1 MDAMPVPAEPPALSS
16 RRLLLAGLVLTASA
30 VSLVLLLP
38 QMADL
43 PSMWDRVAAGDHAW
57 LAGAFLLNLLSLG
70 GYVVLFRAVAG
81 RVGLRDSALIMLAGN
96 AASRL
101 FASAGA
107 GGVVLTAWALRRSGM
122 EREQVTARMTTFLV
136 LMYAVYMAALVAGGL
151 GLWLGVLPG
160 DAPLGMTLVPA
171 AFGLAVIVA
180 ALVLARVRGGALAEG
195 LRGALRMLRGGLLG
209 AVVYWGAQV
218 GVLWACFHAFGEAP
232 PAAVLVV
239 AFFVG
244 MLANTLPLPGG
255 VGGVD
260 GGMIGALVVFG
271 VDAELSVLAVL
282 AYRGFAFWLPIV
294 PGVVAYFAL
303 RRVVAGWSAVDAAAA
318 DVGGEDLDAGEL
330 RRRAGHRVPVEHD
343 DVRVEPR
350 RQPAPALLVA

>member
-1 MDAMPVPAEPPALSS
+1 MSAAAVIAEPDIPPVLSG
-16 RRLLLAGLVLTASA
+16 RRLLVAGAVLVVTA

-38 QMADL
+38 QLADL
-43 PSMWDRVAAGDHAW
+43 PGMWDRVAAGDGRW
-57 LAGAFLLNLLSLG
+57 LALAFALNAVSLG

-81 RVGLRDSALIMLAGN
+81 RIRLRDSALIMLAGN

-122 EREQVTARMTTFLV
+122 EREQVTERMTTFLV
-136 LMYAVYMAALVAGGL
+136 LMYAVYMAALVVGGL
-151 GLWLGVLPG
+151 GLWLGLLPG
-160 DAPLGMTLVPA
+160 GAPVGMTLVPA
-171 AFGLAVIVA
+171 AFG
-180 ALVLARVRGGALAEG
+180 ALVIALALLLARHRPGAMAAGVRS
-195 LRGALRMLRGGLLG
+195 ALRFAVPGLTG
-209 AVVYWGAQV
+209 AIVYWGVQV
-218 GVLWACFHAFGEAP
+218 AVLWACFHAFGEAP

-260 GGMIGALVVFG
+260 GGMIGALVAFG
-271 VDAELSVLAVL
+271 VDAELAVVAVL
-282 AYRGFAFWLPIV
+282 AFRGFTFWLPIV

-303 RRVVAGWSAVDAAAA
+303 RSRFGIAGGREATFPDETPNTPRHRGRRALHRPGRS
-318 DVGGEDLDAGEL
+318 
-330 RRRAGHRVPVEHD
+330 RRAGRPD
-343 DVRVEPR
+343 RG
-350 RQPAPALLVA
+350 RQLRLAR

>member
-1 MDAMPVPAEPPALSS
+1 MSAAAAIVEPDPPVLS
-16 RRLLLAGLVLTASA
+16 RRRLLVALALLLAGA
-30 VSLVLLLP
+30 VSLALLLP
-38 QMADL
+38 QLADL
-43 PSMWDRVAAGDHAW
+43 PGMWDRVAAGDHGW
-57 LAGAFLLNLLSLG
+57 LALAFVFNAVSLA

-81 RVGLRDSALIMLAGN
+81 RIRLRDSALIMLAGN

-122 EREQVTARMTTFLV
+122 EREQVTSRMTTFLV

-151 GLWLGVLPG
+151 GLWLGLLPG
-160 DAPLGMTLVPA
+160 RAPLGMTLVPA
-171 AFGLAVIVA
+171 AFGALVIVL
-180 ALVLARVRGGALAEG
+180 ALLLPRFRSGALADG
-195 LRGALRMLRGGLLG
+195 VRSALRFAGPGLFG
-209 AVVYWGAQV
+209 AAVYWGFQV
-218 GVLWACFHAFGEAP
+218 AVLWASFHAFGEAP

-271 VDAELSVLAVL
+271 VDAELAVLAVL
-282 AYRGFAFWLPIV
+282 AYRGFTFWLPIA
-294 PGVVAYFAL
+294 PGVAAYFAL
-303 RRVVAGWSAVDAAAA
+303 RRVVAGWEAPVAV
-318 DVGGEDLDAGEL
+318 G
-330 RRRAGHRVPVEHD
+330 
-343 DVRVEPR
+343 VEPV
-350 RQPAPALLVA
+350 PAPARRQCAPPLELAAA